1 VALAAS
7 GWKIAEA
14 IMNRFGH
21 FCVSDDRPNI
31 HPSSTIERGICCK
44 LDRGVIVQVSQY
56 LGRNSGRESELT
68 V

>member
-1 VALAAS
+1 
-7 GWKIAEA
+7 
-14 IMNRFGH
+14 MNRFGH